1 MKSSI
6 EISNEIRKRRNA
18 NKKSEKIKIS
28 DDEIIDLENL
38 DAKINIV
45 KGLNLCFYRDRIIQ
59 EEEFREVVINFYKSK
74 NHPYKI
80 SYEKKLA
87 QIEMTSNC
95 IGTLVSGLIYYDQ
108 KVDSNFFIG
117 LGLSL
122 IACSSIGK
130 IKNEKIKIGDAFCSA
145 LPWISLGAIKFLTNL
160 DNIEIR
166 ENIPFAVCSAISCNC
181 LRDICIKSFS
191 EAENIRNDYIRACL
205 NKDLKPFK
213 KNRTDIKI
221 PSQLTMS

>member
-6 EISNEIRKRRNA
+6 EISNEIRNRRNA
-18 NKKSEKIKIS
+18 KKKSEKIKIS
-28 DDEIIDLENL
+28 DDKIKDPENL

-59 EEEFREVVINFYKSK
+59 EEVFREVVINFYNSK
-74 NHPYKI
+74 NHPSKI
-80 SYEKKLA
+80 NYEKQLA

-95 IGTLVSGLIYYDQ
+95 IGVVVSGLIYCDQ
-108 KVDSNFFIG
+108 KINSNFFIG

-122 IACSSIGK
+122 ITFSSIGK

-145 LPWISLGAIKFLTNL
+145 FPWLALGTIKFLS
-160 DNIEIR
+160 NIDLK
-166 ENIPFAVCSAISCNC
+166 ENIPLAVCGAISCNC
-181 LRDICIKSFS
+181 LRDICIKPFS
-191 EAENIRNDYIRACL
+191 EAENIRRDYIRACL

-213 KNRTDIKI
+213 KSNTDIKI